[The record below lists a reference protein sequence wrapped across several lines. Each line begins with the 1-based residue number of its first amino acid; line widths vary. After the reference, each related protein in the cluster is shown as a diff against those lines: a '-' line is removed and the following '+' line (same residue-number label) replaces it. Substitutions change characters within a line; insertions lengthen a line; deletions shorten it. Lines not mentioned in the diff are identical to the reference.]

1 MKLLKKEDWGVKLK
15 RRKLSKVKFI
25 VIAIMIVLIAVFS
38 EVIFSFN
45 DTEYTVIVT
54 GKDRITENL
63 KDSDGNSRTSSKY
76 LVFADDENGNSLVFE
91 NTDCFIRGKFNS
103 SNIQGQLKEGNTY
116 RVTVIGYRI
125 PYFSCYQN
133 IIKVEE
139 VLVHK

>member
-1 MKLLKKEDWGVKLK
+1 MKKILKT
-15 RRKLSKVKFI
+15 KFI
-25 VIAIMIVLIAVFS
+25 IIAILFISVFS
-38 EVIFSFN
+38 IFIEVMFLFN
-45 DTEYTVIVT
+45 DTEYIITVT
-54 GKDRITENL
+54 DKERIT
-63 KDSDGNSRTSSKY
+63 DSLEDNNKNYKISSKY